1 MPDHDLVKAYKTEFE
16 ANLAR
21 ATLRRA
27 GIASR
32 VHRFS
37 RYRALAGGGYLVRA
51 DPADLPKARALLDA
65 LETGIDLDEYVDD
78 EDTTVP
84 RCPACRSA
92 NVEAK
97 PLSARQSLWVAVTL
111 GMALLFLNR
120 DWRCTKCGHHW
131 RT

>member
-1 MPDHDLVKAYKTEFE
+1 MADLGQVKAYKTEFE

-21 ATLRRA
+21 TTLHRA
-27 GIASR
+27 GIAAR

-37 RYRALAGGGYLVRA
+37 RYRALAGGGYLVQT
-51 DPADLPKARALLDA
+51 DPAAVPRARAVLEA
-65 LETGIDLDEYVDD
+65 LETGVDMDEYVD
-78 EDTTVP
+78 ETDTTVP

-97 PLSARQSLWVAVTL
+97 PLSGRQSLWVAATL
-111 GMALLFLNR
+111 GLSLLFLHR
-120 DWRCTKCGHHW
+120 DWRCTKCGHRW